1 MIDIHNLSNLSQYA
15 NFETYPY
22 GEKHIILYD
31 DHRCI
36 LTVLFEAYKLG
47 IINDMTNL
55 VTFDRHD
62 DAKPMHPNTEEMLK
76 ALTKSN
82 LSEISSRDFKSFV
95 EFDISEYDDDWVK
108 IGMEMRLINNIINIG
123 CEENFNISDWKSN
136 SYESK
141 SGKKHLGFVIG
152 HLSSEL
158 NTHGGRIGDLA
169 LHEYDPIRE
178 IIGYSQHGP
187 SLPSIDDTSNFVLD
201 FDLDCFTTTCMDKR
215 FAWPEDVFRKEYNGE
230 SASSFFLYQ
239 LIQKSKFITICRE
252 PSYCG
257 GIGEAN
263 KILGYLDHYLFGGCL
278 GTQAIS

>member
-1 MIDIHNLSNLSQYA
+1 MIDIRNLSDLSQYA
-15 NFETYPY
+15 NFETYSF
-22 GEKHIILYD
+22 GDKLIILYD

-62 DAKPMHPNTEEMLK
+62 DAKPIHPATKDILK
-76 ALTKSN
+76 AFVKLD

-108 IGMEMRLINNIINIG
+108 IGMEMGIINNIINIG
-123 CEENFNISDWKSN
+123 CEENFNIRDWRGN

-152 HLSSEL
+152 HLGSEL
-158 NTHGGRIGDLA
+158 NTHGGRIGDQV
-169 LHEYDPIRE
+169 LHEYDPIRK
-178 IIGYSQHGP
+178 ILGYSQHG
-187 SLPSIDDTSNFVLD
+187 LFPSIDDTSNFVLD

-215 FAWPEDVFRKEYNGE
+215 FAWPEDVFRKEYYGD
-230 SASSFFLYQ
+230 SASGYLMHL

-263 KILGYLDHYLFGGCL
+263 KILGYLDHYLFRGCL
-278 GTQAIS
+278 GAQAIS